1 MDIVGLILSILPLIV
16 VFLGIV
22 WLKKSALIMVFVG
35 LALTAF
41 LCWAYFKT
49 DPTIVVGG
57 IFYGIV
63 KSFGISIAVVIA
75 MFMVFLMQITGSLK
89 RISEAIHNIAGTKA
103 EKALFVG
110 MGFGSFVTALGLVA
124 PTLFPPLLVAM
135 GFSPL
140 AAISIACL
148 GYDPLCSFAL
158 LSLPITAPV
167 ASANA
172 MGIAI
177 TVHQF
182 AMNIAIFLPVISVGF
197 AFAILWVVGRMEA
210 VRGSWFPA
218 LMSGLVISLSAL
230 ALIYWNLVPISI
242 VGVIAGALSMSSLY
256 TYNTVKSSLA
266 KGADT
271 TQAVDGGKGRST
283 TTTILRLLG
292 MWVCIAVILVILAEV
307 FTVNFSISP
316 EGLTLLLLSP
326 ILLLI
331 VAIFVYKLYVALTPG
346 RKAKA
351 ATDGGTENKPK
362 ISLLRSLSPWLILI
376 FLVSVAGVPQV
387 TAYLLSLPG
396 NLQVWTI
403 FADQK
408 IDLEV
413 LTQAYTWIFV
423 ASIIG
428 IFTLGASR
436 SQVTKALDTTV
447 RRLAGP
453 FLTYSLFFSIAYLMF
468 FSGGSIVAGK
478 FTPGAFN
485 NPSMNMD
492 AIIGVALA
500 GIFGAYYGFV
510 APIPGFIGSVIG
522 GSETSSNVMFAKI
535 QSVAVANTIGADKFG
550 VAYGS
555 LAVAGGIAS
564 AITPAK
570 INNACATLGEGG
582 KMESKAMATNMW
594 VAIGLTLITCVM
606 TLIFLKV
613 GIGF

>member
-1 MDIVGLILSILPLIV
+1 MDLIGLTLSLLPLIV

-22 WLKKSALIMVFVG
+22 WLKKSGTIMVLVG
-35 LALTAF
+35 LALTAL

-49 DPTIVVGG
+49 DPVIIVGG
-57 IFYGIV
+57 IFYGII
-63 KSFGISIAVVIA
+63 KSFGISVAVVFA
-75 MFMVFLMQITGSLK
+75 MFMVFLMQLTGSLN
-89 RISEAIHNIAGTKA
+89 RISDAIHNIAGTKA

-158 LSLPITAPV
+158 LSLPITSPV
-167 ASANA
+167 GAANA

-177 TVHQF
+177 TVRSF

-210 VRGSWFPA
+210 IKQSWFPA
-218 LMSGLVISLSAL
+218 LMSGLVISFSAI

-242 VGVIAGALSMSSLY
+242 VGVVAGALSMASLY
-256 TYNTVKSSLA
+256 TYNTVKASFVKRTGTPQA
-266 KGADT
+266 AGA
-271 TQAVDGGKGRST
+271 GKANTRARA
-283 TTTILRLLG
+283 ILRALG
-292 MWVCIAVILVILAEV
+292 LWIAIAAVLAILAEV
-307 FTVNFSISP
+307 FSVKFSLDP
-316 EGLTLLLLSP
+316 QVLTLLLMSP
-326 ILLLI
+326 ILLL
-331 VAIFVYKLYVALTPG
+331 VLAIFVYKLYSTLAPG
-346 RKAKA
+346 KPKV
-351 ATDGGTENKPK
+351 ATDGGTVNK
-362 ISLLRSLSPWLILI
+362 STMFLLRSLSPWIILI
-376 FLVSVAGVPQV
+376 FLVSVVGVPQV
-387 TAYLLSLPG
+387 TAYLNSLQG
-396 NLQVWTI
+396 NLEVWTI

-408 IDLEV
+408 IDLNF
-413 LTQAYTWIFV
+413 LSQAYTWIFV

-428 IFTLGASR
+428 LFTLGASR
-436 SQVTKALDTTV
+436 SQVVKALDTTV
-447 RRLAGP
+447 RRLLGP
-453 FLTYSLFFSIAYLMF
+453 FLTYSLFFSVAYLMYY
-468 FSGGSIVAGK
+468 SGGAIVAGK
-478 FTPGAFN
+478 FAPGAIA
-485 NPSMNMD
+485 NPLMNMD

-535 QSVAVANTIGADKFG
+535 QNVAVTNTIGADKFAL
-550 VAYGS
+550 AYGS

-570 INNACATLGEGG
+570 ITNACATLGEGG
-582 KMESKAMATNMW
+582 KMESKAMSTNMW
-594 VAIGLTLITCVM
+594 VAVGLTVITCVM

>member
-1 MDIVGLILSILPLIV
+1 MDLVGLLLSLLPLIV

-22 WLKKSALIMVFVG
+22 WLKKSGTIMVLVG
-35 LALTAF
+35 LALTAL

-49 DPTIVVGG
+49 DPVIIVGG

-63 KSFGISIAVVIA
+63 KSFGISVAVIIA
-75 MFMVFLMQITGSLK
+75 MFMVFLMQLTGALN
-89 RISEAIHNIAGTKA
+89 RISEAIHNIAGTKE

-124 PTLFPPLLVAM
+124 PTLFPPLLMAM
-135 GFSPL
+135 GFTPL
-140 AAISIACL
+140 AAIAIACL

-167 ASANA
+167 SAANG

-177 TVHQF
+177 TVHSF

-197 AFAILWVVGRMEA
+197 AFAILWVVGKMEA
-210 VRGSWFPA
+210 IKRSWFPA
-218 LMSGLVISLSAL
+218 LMSGLVISLSAIV
-230 ALIYWNLVPISI
+230 LIYWDLVPISI
-242 VGVIAGALSMSSLY
+242 VGVIAGAMSMASLY
-256 TYNTVKSSLA
+256 TYNTIKTSIA
-266 KGADT
+266 GG
-271 TQAVDGGKGRST
+271 TQATAANT
-283 TTTILRLLG
+283 TAGTILRL
-292 MWVCIAVILVILAEV
+292 VCLWIGIAVILTILASV
-307 FTVNFSISP
+307 FSIKFSMDP
-316 EGLTLLLLSP
+316 KVLTLLMMSP
-326 ILLLI
+326 ILLLV
-331 VAIFVYKLYVALTPG
+331 VAIFCYKVYTALVSRKPSKVA
-346 RKAKA
+346 A
-351 ATDGGTENKPK
+351 DGGTTDH
-362 ISLLRSLSPWLILI
+362 SAMFLLRSLSPWIVLI
-376 FLVSVAGVPQV
+376 FLVSVVGVPQV
-387 TAYLLSLPG
+387 ATYLNGLPG
-396 NLQVWTI
+396 NWEVWTI

-408 IDLEV
+408 IDLNF
-413 LTQAYTWIFV
+413 LSQAYTWIFV

-428 IFTLGASR
+428 IFTLDASR
-436 SQVTKALDTTV
+436 SQVVKALDTTV

-468 FSGGSIVAGK
+468 YSGGSIIAGK
-478 FTPGAFN
+478 FAPGAMI

-500 GIFGAYYGFV
+500 GVFGAYYGFV

-535 QSVAVANTIGADKFG
+535 QNVAVTNTIGASNYPL
-550 VAYGS
+550 AYGS
-555 LAVAGGIAS
+555 LAVAGGIGS

-570 INNACATLGEGG
+570 ITNACATLGEGG
-582 KMESKAMATNMW
+582 AMESKAMSMNMW

-613 GIGF
+613 GVGF